1 MVATKLFSFF
11 VKHLISPF
19 FYTLKFIFVTLQRIG
34 LKVQRREVK
43 KQLKQRAIKET
54 MQLLSKFER
63 TRANR
68 RGVPFKTI
76 TSKLVFTKKEVRKR
90 LGYQRLRT
98 S

>member
-1 MVATKLFSFF
+1 
-11 VKHLISPF
+11 
-19 FYTLKFIFVTLQRIG
+19 
-34 LKVQRREVK
+34 
-43 KQLKQRAIKET
+43 

>member
-1 MVATKLFSFF
+1 
-11 VKHLISPF
+11 
-19 FYTLKFIFVTLQRIG
+19 VTLQRIG

-43 KQLKQRAIKET
+43 KQLKQRVIKET

-90 LGYQRLRT
+90 LGYQRLRVT
-98 S
+98 FLSRGQYFFFSKRSGLLRLFLFDK

>member
-1 MVATKLFSFF
+1 LFSI
-11 VKHLISPF
+11 H
-19 FYTLKFIFVTLQRIG
+19 YTLKFIFVTLQRIG

-43 KQLKQRAIKET
+43 KQLKQRVIKET